1 MLFLQHNILDMI
13 ILLSPAKTLDYS
25 PTEIKEFHQP
35 RFSDEAQTLVKKLK
49 KSSVGGL
56 QALMGISEKLAKEN
70 VNRYKTFSEEFTTEN
85 AKQAALAFKGD
96 VYLGLEANTFKKN
109 DLKFADKHLR
119 ILSGLYGLLR
129 PLDLMQPYR
138 LEMGTS
144 LKVGRKK
151 NLYEFWGSQIT
162 DLINNDLSE
171 SKSKLILNLASKEY
185 FKSVRVDE
193 LDAPV
198 LNIHFQENRGGKY
211 KVIAFNAKKA
221 RGRMAHLVIKERIK
235 DPEELKGLEVNG
247 YRYNQKLS
255 SPGNW
260 SFTIE

>member
-1 MLFLQHNILDMI
+1 MI

-25 PTEIKEFHQP
+25 PTEIKDFHQP
-35 RFSDEAQTLVKKLK
+35 RFSDEAQVLVKKLK

-56 QALMGISEKLAKEN
+56 QSLMGISEKLAKEN
-70 VNRYKTFSEEFTTEN
+70 VDRYKSFSEEFTTEN

-138 LEMGTS
+138 LEMGTH

-151 NLYEFWGSQIT
+151 NLYEFWGNQIT
-162 DLINNDLSE
+162 DLINNDLKT
-171 SKSKLILNLASKEY
+171 SKSKLVLNLASKEY
-185 FKSVRVDE
+185 FKSVKVE
-193 LDAPV
+193 LLDAPV

-221 RGRMAHLVIKERIK
+221 RGRMSHLVIKERITNP
-235 DPEELKGLEVNG
+235 DDLKALDING
-247 YRYNQKLS
+247 YCFNEQLS
-255 SPGNW
+255 KPGNW
-260 SFTIE
+260 AFTID

>member
-1 MLFLQHNILDMI
+1 M
-13 ILLSPAKTLDYS
+13 
-25 PTEIKEFHQP
+25 
-35 RFSDEAQTLVKKLK
+35 
-49 KSSVGGL
+49 
-56 QALMGISEKLAKEN
+56 
-70 VNRYKTFSEEFTTEN
+70 
-85 AKQAALAFKGD
+85 
-96 VYLGLEANTFKKN
+96 GLEANTFNKN

-162 DLINNDLSE
+162 ELINYDLAE
-171 SKSKLILNLASKEY
+171 SKSKLVLNLASKEY
-185 FKSVRVDE
+185 FKSVKVHE
-193 LDAPV
+193 LQKPV

-235 DPEELKGLEVNG
+235 NPEDLKTLDVNG
-247 YRYNQKLS
+247 YVYNEAQS
-255 SPGNW
+255 SEGNW
-260 SFTIE
+260 AFTID